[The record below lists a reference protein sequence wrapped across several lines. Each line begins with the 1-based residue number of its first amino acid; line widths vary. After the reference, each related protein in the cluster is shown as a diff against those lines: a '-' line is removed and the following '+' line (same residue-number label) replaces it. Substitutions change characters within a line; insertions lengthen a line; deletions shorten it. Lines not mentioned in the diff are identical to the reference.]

1 MLNRDVKI
9 NNTIIGESTKITLTI
24 SMLFWIIS
32 GLISI
37 IITLAT
43 IGYFDIKTDVKNQK
57 DIFDDEK
64 MKYKDEIREMIKEEL
79 RHERDK
85 REKIIEDIG
94 EIKGDIKVIL
104 EKTRDLKVTN
114 NSNQSFYNMEVP
126 DNFVPPPPQ
135 N

>member
-126 DNFVPPPPQ
+126 DNFVPPPPK